1 MSIPSSA
8 SGCFQQPALEDGE
21 IGQEP
26 YHIHPELYATST
38 YCCVAV
44 HRETLRAVGMCRTA
58 EPALSSIVYDHRVH
72 GLHPGRGQP
81 GVGPCGDPEGR
92 ETTVPRAAFQRGLAA
107 QLRGG
112 DAVPVPAVVEEM
124 TVAPGGVEACLSLT
138 RALGPRDAARDTA
151 TSTPDPAA
159 TRGD

>member
-1 MSIPSSA
+1 
-8 SGCFQQPALEDGE
+8 
-21 IGQEP
+21 
-26 YHIHPELYATST
+26 
-38 YCCVAV
+38 
-44 HRETLRAVGMCRTA
+44 MCGAA
-58 EPALSSIVYDHRVH
+58 EPALSSIIHDHRIH

-81 GVGPCGDPEGR
+81 GVGPRGDPESR

-112 DAVPVPAVVEEM
+112 DAVPVPAVVEKM
-124 TVAPGGVEACLSLT
+124 TVTPRGVEACLSLT

-151 TSTPDPAA
+151 TPAPNPAA